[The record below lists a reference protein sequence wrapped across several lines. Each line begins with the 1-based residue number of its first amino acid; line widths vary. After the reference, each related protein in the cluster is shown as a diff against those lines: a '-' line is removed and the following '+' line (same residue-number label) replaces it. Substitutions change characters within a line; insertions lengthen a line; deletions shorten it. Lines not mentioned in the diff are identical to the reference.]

1 MNLLKFVKE
10 AMKFYLMMNRLQKLQ
25 YKKVNLDNVQTIKR
39 SQISRANIVVVMI
52 INTENVNIIKK
63 SYSHLNHSL
72 MWN

>member
-39 SQISRANIVVVMI
+39 SQIS
-52 INTENVNIIKK
+52 IK
-63 SYSHLNHSL
+63 
-72 MWN
+72 